1 MIRVVY
7 HRIYHRV
14 TIEGHAESGE
24 FGRDLICASCSILA
38 RTLDENVQGLEK
50 AGIVRVMTA
59 ELQSG
64 KAEIMCN
71 PVSRFR
77 STVTMIFDSICAG
90 FALLARDFPDFISY
104 EVQG

>member
-7 HRIYHRV
+7 HRIYHRITV
-14 TIEGHAESGE
+14 DGHAESGE

-38 RTLDENVQGLEK
+38 RTLAENVQGLEQ
-50 AGIVRVMTA
+50 AGVVRNMAA

-64 KAEIMCN
+64 KAEILCT

-90 FALLARDFPDFISY
+90 FALLARDFPDFITY